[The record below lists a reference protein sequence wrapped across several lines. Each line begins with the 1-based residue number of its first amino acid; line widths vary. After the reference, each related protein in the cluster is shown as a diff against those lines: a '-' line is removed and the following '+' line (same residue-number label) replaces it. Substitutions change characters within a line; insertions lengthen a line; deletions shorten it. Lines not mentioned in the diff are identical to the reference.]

1 MARTASS
8 NSTKPRKSKDNGST
22 HDGETK
28 VQPELDLEPEPL
40 WKKILLAIPRAFGSG
55 VRAVTGVGEYD
66 PAYRRDGLCF
76 LLLVLAVLFCASE
89 WFRVSGPFGQ
99 LLHAIAAGVLGLMSV
114 VLPVLLAAVAFRL
127 MRNSGKG
134 SNNPRVV
141 TGWVLLMWSICSII
155 DVAIAADHTGFDIT
169 ILQSAGGLF
178 GFFLGSPLAWGLS
191 NVFAIIIFV
200 VVGLFSLLMI
210 TGTHVTDLPED
221 ARKIAAKIQRKP
233 YMPMGQETDGSAS
246 QFPNEVRVGDTTLAF
261 ADGVPSH
268 DGDDDGSDNDQ
279 AGDARPSLFAR
290 LFGRKSKTEDDKTL
304 DKYAADDPFDRAASQ
319 HGATAETPVVDP
331 MTGEIIGART
341 IASSSYDGRPHLSSP
356 APAADADDGDA
367 SRTRVITSGQTV
379 AMPGGGAVDDPW
391 APSAAQAGTV
401 ALAGAAGAM
410 GAAGAAGAAAAAA
423 ATGAYAGADADGSGV
438 GQGVPNT
445 GGQPNAT
452 AGNDTDDDAN
462 RPYQLPDLNLLT
474 KGQPH
479 AMRTPANDRVIRA
492 LTSTFEQFNVDAKV
506 VGFLRGPSV
515 TQYEVELGPGVKV
528 EKVTNL
534 QRNIAYAVASSDVR
548 ILSPIPGKSAIG
560 IEIPN
565 EDREIVHLGDVLRS
579 DKAVGD
585 PNPMLSGIGKDV
597 EGHFVTAD
605 LTKMP
610 HLLVAGA
617 TGSGKS
623 VCTNSIIMSILY
635 HATPEEVKLILIDP
649 KIVEFTVYEGIPHLL
664 IPVVTDPKKAAGAL
678 NWAVQEMQRRYNL
691 FAENSVRDLG
701 DYNAAAAQPNSP
713 LEPMPQIVVIIDE
726 LADLMMTTSKEVEDA
741 ICRLAQKAR
750 AAGMHLIIAT
760 QRPTTDIIT
769 GLIKANI
776 PSRIALSVMSQV
788 DSRTIL
794 DTGGAEKLLGHG
806 DMLYLPNGKIKP
818 VRVQGCFTSTKEIE
832 KVVDFIKSQTQSEYS
847 NEIMEQ
853 VEQNIPVTKAEGKTK
868 EQRKDSGE
876 PEPGSDEDIFERA
889 IEVVVEAGQ
898 ASTSSLQRRLKLG
911 YARAARIM
919 DELEEKG
926 IIGPYEGAKPRA
938 VLVTKAEWEE
948 RKLNGQYDG

>member
-1 MARTASS
+1 MIR
-8 NSTKPRKSKDNGST
+8 NSYSQPQGDAPYTPAYDMDIDIPLPDSEPDNAAIVSP
-22 HDGETK
+22 DELL
-28 VQPELDLEPEPL
+28 QDPPELAEP
-40 WKKILLAIPRAFGSG
+40 A
-55 VRAVTGVGEYD
+55 
-66 PAYRRDGLCF
+66 
-76 LLLVLAVLFCASE
+76 
-89 WFRVSGPFGQ
+89 
-99 LLHAIAAGVLGLMSV
+99 
-114 VLPVLLAAVAFRL
+114 
-127 MRNSGKG
+127 
-134 SNNPRVV
+134 
-141 TGWVLLMWSICSII
+141 
-155 DVAIAADHTGFDIT
+155 
-169 ILQSAGGLF
+169 
-178 GFFLGSPLAWGLS
+178 
-191 NVFAIIIFV
+191 
-200 VVGLFSLLMI
+200 
-210 TGTHVTDLPED
+210 
-221 ARKIAAKIQRKP
+221 
-233 YMPMGQETDGSAS
+233 
-246 QFPNEVRVGDTTLAF
+246 
-261 ADGVPSH
+261 
-268 DGDDDGSDNDQ
+268 
-279 AGDARPSLFAR
+279 
-290 LFGRKSKTEDDKTL
+290 
-304 DKYAADDPFDRAASQ
+304 
-319 HGATAETPVVDP
+319 AETENPSEP
-331 MTGEIIGART
+331 A
-341 IASSSYDGRPHLSSP
+341 
-356 APAADADDGDA
+356 APAAP
-367 SRTRVITSGQTV
+367 TV
-379 AMPGGGAVDDPW
+379 PA
-391 APSAAQAGTV
+391 
-401 ALAGAAGAM
+401 
-410 GAAGAAGAAAAAA
+410 
-423 ATGAYAGADADGSGV
+423 
-438 GQGVPNT
+438 
-445 GGQPNAT
+445 
-452 AGNDTDDDAN
+452 
-462 RPYQLPDLNLLT
+462 RPYQIPSIDFLQNGVSRAGD
-474 KGQPH
+474 
-479 AMRTPANDRVIRA
+479 PA
-492 LTSTFEQFNVDAKV
+492 VDQEMKEKAGILVDTLKSFGV
-506 VGFLRGPSV
+506 TVRITGIFRGPSV
-515 TQYEVELGPGVKV
+515 TRYEIQPAAGIKV
-528 EKVTNL
+528 SKITGL
-534 QRNIAYAVASSDVR
+534 ADDIALSLAAQGVR
-548 ILSPIPGKSAIG
+548 IEAPIPGKPAIG
-560 IEIPN
+560 IEVPN
-565 EDREIVHLGDVLRS
+565 SHKDTVSLREILESDSFRS
-579 DKAVGD
+579 SKSKLAFAVGRD
-585 PNPMLSGIGKDV
+585 IAGNAVIGDI
-597 EGHFVTAD
+597 AR
-605 LTKMP
+605 LP
-610 HLLVAGA
+610 HMIIAGA

-926 IIGPYEGAKPRA
+926 IIGPYEGAKPRR
-938 VLVTKAEWEE
+938 VLMSKEQFAE
-948 RKLNGQYDG
+948 RKMRRLQ

>member
-1 MARTASS
+1 MIR
-8 NSTKPRKSKDNGST
+8 NSYSQPQDDAPYTPAYDMDIDIPLPDSEPDNAAIVSPEELLQ
-22 HDGETK
+22 DP
-28 VQPELDLEPEPL
+28 PELAEP
-40 WKKILLAIPRAFGSG
+40 A
-55 VRAVTGVGEYD
+55 
-66 PAYRRDGLCF
+66 
-76 LLLVLAVLFCASE
+76 
-89 WFRVSGPFGQ
+89 
-99 LLHAIAAGVLGLMSV
+99 
-114 VLPVLLAAVAFRL
+114 
-127 MRNSGKG
+127 
-134 SNNPRVV
+134 
-141 TGWVLLMWSICSII
+141 
-155 DVAIAADHTGFDIT
+155 
-169 ILQSAGGLF
+169 
-178 GFFLGSPLAWGLS
+178 
-191 NVFAIIIFV
+191 
-200 VVGLFSLLMI
+200 
-210 TGTHVTDLPED
+210 
-221 ARKIAAKIQRKP
+221 
-233 YMPMGQETDGSAS
+233 
-246 QFPNEVRVGDTTLAF
+246 
-261 ADGVPSH
+261 
-268 DGDDDGSDNDQ
+268 
-279 AGDARPSLFAR
+279 
-290 LFGRKSKTEDDKTL
+290 
-304 DKYAADDPFDRAASQ
+304 
-319 HGATAETPVVDP
+319 AET
-331 MTGEIIGART
+331 EN
-341 IASSSYDGRPHLSSP
+341 LSEP
-356 APAADADDGDA
+356 AAPAAP
-367 SRTRVITSGQTV
+367 TV
-379 AMPGGGAVDDPW
+379 PA
-391 APSAAQAGTV
+391 
-401 ALAGAAGAM
+401 
-410 GAAGAAGAAAAAA
+410 
-423 ATGAYAGADADGSGV
+423 
-438 GQGVPNT
+438 
-445 GGQPNAT
+445 
-452 AGNDTDDDAN
+452 
-462 RPYQLPDLNLLT
+462 RPYQIPSIDFLQNGVSRAGD
-474 KGQPH
+474 
-479 AMRTPANDRVIRA
+479 PA
-492 LTSTFEQFNVDAKV
+492 VDQEMKEKAGILVDTLKSFGV
-506 VGFLRGPSV
+506 TVRITGIFRGPSV
-515 TQYEVELGPGVKV
+515 TRYEIQPAAGIKV
-528 EKVTNL
+528 SKITGL
-534 QRNIAYAVASSDVR
+534 ADDIALSLAAQGVR
-548 ILSPIPGKSAIG
+548 IEAPIPGKPAIG
-560 IEIPN
+560 IEVPN
-565 EDREIVHLGDVLRS
+565 SHKDTVSLREILESDSFRS
-579 DKAVGD
+579 SKSKLAFAVGRD
-585 PNPMLSGIGKDV
+585 IAGNAVIGDI
-597 EGHFVTAD
+597 AR
-605 LTKMP
+605 LP
-610 HLLVAGA
+610 HMIIAGA

-853 VEQNIPVTKAEGKTK
+853 VEQNIPVTKAEGKAK

-926 IIGPYEGAKPRA
+926 IIGPYEGAKPRR
-938 VLVTKAEWEE
+938 VLMSREQLAE
-948 RKLNGQYDG
+948 RKMRRLQ

>member
-1 MARTASS
+1 MIR
-8 NSTKPRKSKDNGST
+8 NSYSQPQDDAPYTPAYDMDIDIPIPDSEPDNAAIVSP
-22 HDGETK
+22 DELL
-28 VQPELDLEPEPL
+28 QDPPELAEP
-40 WKKILLAIPRAFGSG
+40 A
-55 VRAVTGVGEYD
+55 
-66 PAYRRDGLCF
+66 
-76 LLLVLAVLFCASE
+76 
-89 WFRVSGPFGQ
+89 
-99 LLHAIAAGVLGLMSV
+99 
-114 VLPVLLAAVAFRL
+114 
-127 MRNSGKG
+127 
-134 SNNPRVV
+134 
-141 TGWVLLMWSICSII
+141 
-155 DVAIAADHTGFDIT
+155 
-169 ILQSAGGLF
+169 
-178 GFFLGSPLAWGLS
+178 
-191 NVFAIIIFV
+191 
-200 VVGLFSLLMI
+200 
-210 TGTHVTDLPED
+210 
-221 ARKIAAKIQRKP
+221 
-233 YMPMGQETDGSAS
+233 
-246 QFPNEVRVGDTTLAF
+246 
-261 ADGVPSH
+261 
-268 DGDDDGSDNDQ
+268 
-279 AGDARPSLFAR
+279 
-290 LFGRKSKTEDDKTL
+290 
-304 DKYAADDPFDRAASQ
+304 
-319 HGATAETPVVDP
+319 AETENPSEP
-331 MTGEIIGART
+331 A
-341 IASSSYDGRPHLSSP
+341 
-356 APAADADDGDA
+356 APAAP
-367 SRTRVITSGQTV
+367 TV
-379 AMPGGGAVDDPW
+379 PA
-391 APSAAQAGTV
+391 
-401 ALAGAAGAM
+401 
-410 GAAGAAGAAAAAA
+410 
-423 ATGAYAGADADGSGV
+423 
-438 GQGVPNT
+438 
-445 GGQPNAT
+445 
-452 AGNDTDDDAN
+452 
-462 RPYQLPDLNLLT
+462 RPYQIPSIDFLQNGVSRAGD
-474 KGQPH
+474 
-479 AMRTPANDRVIRA
+479 PA
-492 LTSTFEQFNVDAKV
+492 VDQEMKEKAGILVDTLKSFGV
-506 VGFLRGPSV
+506 TVRITGIFRGPSV
-515 TQYEVELGPGVKV
+515 TRYEIQPAAGIKV
-528 EKVTNL
+528 SKITGL
-534 QRNIAYAVASSDVR
+534 ADDIALSLAAQGVR
-548 ILSPIPGKSAIG
+548 IEAPIPGKPAIG
-560 IEIPN
+560 IEVPN
-565 EDREIVHLGDVLRS
+565 SHKDTVSLREILESDSFRS
-579 DKAVGD
+579 SKSKLAFAVGRD
-585 PNPMLSGIGKDV
+585 IAGNAVIGDI
-597 EGHFVTAD
+597 AR
-605 LTKMP
+605 LP
-610 HLLVAGA
+610 HMIIAGA

-926 IIGPYEGAKPRA
+926 IIGPYEGAKPRR
-938 VLVTKAEWEE
+938 VLMSKEQFAE
-948 RKLNGQYDG
+948 RKMRRLQ